1 MESSANVGSMDE
13 APRLQPQLNSPTK
26 KRVQQKHATQGRKHG

>member
-13 APRLQPQLNSPTK
+13 ALRLQPQLNSPTK
-26 KRVQQKHATQGRKHG
+26 KRMQQEHATKERKYG